1 MTTRIILAPDRE
13 GLQKGFT
20 LPTIMEK
27 IKIEGIKLSNEL
39 FQVNLRNRSN
49 QENTISQFCQI
60 LAAHQINIPF
70 FSTTY
75 LDQRIQVSC
84 CVAVEDK
91 HRVRNLID
99 SEPELGGD
107 VKFMPSVGLLSVF
120 PHQSSLKILGLS
132 LYAIGKARLPLYG
145 LASSLS
151 ALTFITDYIHLDK
164 AAATLE
170 QYLELPSNQRPFR
183 SEIGV
188 RQSSIVKK

>member
-1 MTTRIILAPDRE
+1 MILATDP
-13 GLQKGFT
+13 QKRLKEFT
-20 LPTIMEK
+20 LPGIMEK

-39 FQVNLRNRSN
+39 FHVNLRNRSN
-49 QENTISQFCQI
+49 QQNTISQFCQI
-60 LAAHQINIPF
+60 LAAHQINMPF
-70 FSTTY
+70 LSTTCSGR
-75 LDQRIQVSC
+75 RIQVSC
-84 CVAVEDK
+84 CVAVEDR

-107 VKFMPSVGLLSVF
+107 VKFTPSVGLLSVF

-164 AAATLE
+164 AAETLE
-170 QYLELPSNQRPFR
+170 QYLELPFNQRPFR
-183 SEIGV
+183 SEIAV
-188 RQSSIVKK
+188 RQSRIVKK